1 MNFLFVKWQPAAS
14 SGGGF
19 DDDNGSDWLGGEA
32 WVTPQPFSHE
42 PRGAANIAARSE
54 DPAMDWTPL

>member
-1 MNFLFVKWQPAAS
+1 MNFLFMNWQPAARS
-14 SGGGF
+14 GGF